1 MAMVGRSDGGA
12 QRRSATWWC
21 RLREMD
27 VSDRQAAA
35 MALLSGLALA
45 ALIVVWLTMITRTAL
60 LNQRLDELDAR
71 QVQLTEEI
79 NQTWIQIGQV
89 TSVQVMEDRARRLGF
104 KPAERVE
111 YLVTIPEATPTATG
125 VATE

>member
-1 MAMVGRSDGGA
+1 
-12 QRRSATWWC
+12 
-21 RLREMD
+21 MD
-27 VSDRQAAA
+27 VSDRQAVA

-45 ALIVVWLTMITRTAL
+45 VLVVVWLTMITRTAL

-79 NQTWIQIGQV
+79 NQTWIQIGQL